1 MISQTAQG
9 CYATVLMLPRIFGTG
24 TAKAN
29 DTSKWVGEE
38 DAFKATPIC
47 DKSELKI
54 AMPPYS
60 TQNIVSAEDMCGKVY
75 VFTDSDSDERIA
87 FAGGFIFNPVIE
99 AQKYSA
105 ARRQLIEMLAKA
117 GGGPNLHL
125 ELSSLKSEN
134 LQGFLFE
141 QIEMRSNGIKGPAGS
156 MTWDVGIREF
166 GEQTAIIFNGVTDLA
181 KQQDTLTDEEKTSA
195 VELLDELSRWKNESL
210 NHLVS
215 GTKYP

>member
-9 CYATVLMLPRIFGTG
+9 CYATVLMLPLIFGTG

-99 AQKYSA
+99 AQKYSS
-105 ARRQLIEMLAKA
+105 ARRQLVEMLAKT

-141 QIEMRSNGIKGPAGS
+141 QIEMRANRIEGPAGS
-156 MTWDVGIREF
+156 MTWDVGVREF
-166 GEQTAIIFNGVTDLA
+166 GEQTAIIFSGVTDLA
-181 KQQDTLTDEEKTSA
+181 NQQETLTDEENRSA
-195 VELLDELSRWKNESL
+195 VELLDELSLWKNESL

-215 GTKYP
+215 GTK

>member
-9 CYATVLMLPRIFGTG
+9 CYATVLMLPLIFGTG

-47 DKSELKI
+47 VKSELKI

-141 QIEMRSNGIKGPAGS
+141 QIEMRANRIEGPAGS
-156 MTWDVGIREF
+156 MTWDVGVREF
-166 GEQTAIIFNGVTDLA
+166 GEQTAIIFSGVTDLA
-181 KQQDTLTDEEKTSA
+181 KQQNTLTDEEKRSA
-195 VELLDELSRWKNESL
+195 VELSDELSRWKNESL
-210 NHLVS
+210 NHLV
-215 GTKYP
+215 GGIK